1 MLFRSYLP
9 LPRRPLRSG
18 GHGADDSGA
27 GPAGRGSAFSGG
39 DTVYASV
46 SGGVIT
52 EMLFVKSGANHTHEA
67 KTSKFKNQGLAKSPQ
82 QQENNKKILIDVP
95 KNENISFD

>member
-1 MLFRSYLP
+1 MTYDGEYCYDIRSIDTSNGKLP
-9 LPRRPLRSG
+9 SG
-18 GHGADDSGA
+18 KYCADKFY
-27 GPAGRGSAFSGG
+27 FSGG

-52 EMLFVKSGANHTHEA
+52 EMLLVKSGANHTHEA